1 MVGVLTA
8 MLLAALDQTIVS
20 TALPRIVQELHGLD
34 RLTWV
39 VTAYLLTSTITVPIY
54 GKLSDQYGRRAF
66 LIAAVLIFL
75 LGSVLSG
82 QSQTMTQLIVFRGL
96 QGIGGGAIM
105 ANAFAIIGDLFTP
118 AERGRWQGV
127 VGGVFGLAS
136 IVGPALGGFLTDHG
150 SWRWTFYVNVPVGIV
165 ALALLIF
172 LLPTIL
178 PAEGKPKIDYLGA
191 GLLAS
196 GLVALLL
203 GCIWG
208 GSRYDWFD
216 PREYVI
222 LDLSAFLLLMFGLAE
237 QRAAQPILP
246 LDLFKNKTFS
256 LSMAAV
262 FLAGVAMFGAI
273 LYIPLFAQNVL
284 GVSATSSGTI
294 LTPLMLGLVAASAL
308 SGQLTSRTGRYKIQA
323 SVGMAIVT
331 GSLLWMSLI
340 TQTVIRTELIMRM
353 ILLGIGLGITM
364 PIFNLAV
371 QNAFSRKYLGVVSA
385 STQLFRSIGGTVGVA
400 VLGSV
405 LNQKLR
411 TNASELL
418 NNPATQPDASFIA
431 AQLHRPTF
439 DSIALQNFLNP
450 QLQPLLVSTN
460 KGMDAFLLAAKS
472 AYTGAVTEVFLVA
485 SILTGAAFV
494 LTLFLPD
501 IALQRSESPLEQVA
515 EGVEEG
521 TSQPVMSA

>member
-1 MVGVLTA
+1 
-8 MLLAALDQTIVS
+8 
-20 TALPRIVQELHGLD
+20 
-34 RLTWV
+34 
-39 VTAYLLTSTITVPIY
+39 
-54 GKLSDQYGRRAF
+54 
-66 LIAAVLIFL
+66 
-75 LGSVLSG
+75 
-82 QSQTMTQLIVFRGL
+82 
-96 QGIGGGAIM
+96 
-105 ANAFAIIGDLFTP
+105 
-118 AERGRWQGV
+118 
-127 VGGVFGLAS
+127 
-136 IVGPALGGFLTDHG
+136 
-150 SWRWTFYVNVPVGIV
+150 
-165 ALALLIF
+165 
-172 LLPTIL
+172 
-178 PAEGKPKIDYLGA
+178 
-191 GLLAS
+191 
-196 GLVALLL
+196 
-203 GCIWG
+203 
-208 GSRYDWFD
+208 
-216 PREYVI
+216 
-222 LDLSAFLLLMFGLAE
+222 
-237 QRAAQPILP
+237 
-246 LDLFKNKTFS
+246 
-256 LSMAAV
+256 
-262 FLAGVAMFGAI
+262 
-273 LYIPLFAQNVL
+273 
-284 GVSATSSGTI
+284 
-294 LTPLMLGLVAASAL
+294 
-308 SGQLTSRTGRYKIQA
+308 
-323 SVGMAIVT
+323 
-331 GSLLWMSLI
+331 
-340 TQTVIRTELIMRM
+340 
-353 ILLGIGLGITM
+353 M